1 MERIYHWNIKDILIL
16 IFNLENKVTS
26 VCLVCYNK
34 MEREDEME
42 LETTLAKN
50 IRIADDKAKYDE
62 ACKRLLAEKTILAWI
77 MKSCLEEYKEYD
89 VNEIAENYIEGNPQI
104 SSVAVAPDETNA
116 PMIRGLNTE
125 DATMTEGTITYDIRF
140 LSYVPKSDEKIQLIV
155 NVEAQNDFYP
165 GYPIIKRGIYYCSR
179 MISAQ
184 YGTEFVDAHYEK
196 IKKVYSIWVCLNPP
210 KKWQNSITRYVIR
223 EENLIGTVKQEQSH
237 YDLMTAVLVF
247 LGDTQDE
254 NYKGVL
260 KLLNTLL
267 STDTSVREKKQILQ
281 DDFHIQMTRQLEREV
296 TEMCNLS
303 KGVEQKG
310 IEKGIEKGRKESM
323 IEIAKT
329 MLADG
334 MLPLEKIAEY
344 SKLSLDEV
352 IALKTNK
359 ML

>member
-1 MERIYHWNIKDILIL
+1 MAIIYHWNTKDILIL

-34 MEREDEME
+34 IEREDKME

-267 STDTSVREKKQILQ
+267 STDTSVQEKKQILQ
-281 DDFHIQMTRQLEREV
+281 EDFHIQMTRQLEREV

-310 IEKGIEKGRKESM
+310 IEKGRKESM
-323 IEIAKT
+323 LEIAERLLKQGA
-329 MLADG
+329 LSI
-334 MLPLEKIAEY
+334 EQIAECVG
-344 SKLSLDEV
+344 LDVEEV
-352 IALKTNK
+352 IELSKD
-359 ML
+359 M

>member
-1 MERIYHWNIKDILIL
+1 ME
-16 IFNLENKVTS
+16 V
-26 VCLVCYNK
+26 
-34 MEREDEME
+34 
-42 LETTLAKN
+42 ETTLAKN

-62 ACKRLLAEKTILAWI
+62 ACKRLLAEKMILAWI

-89 VNEIAENYIEGNPQI
+89 VKEIAERYIEGTPQI
-104 SSVAVAPDETNA
+104 ASIAVLPDETNA

-140 LSYVPKSDEKIQLIV
+140 LAIVPNSDEKIQLII

-184 YGTEFVDAHYEK
+184 YGTEFTDSHYEK
-196 IKKVYSIWVCLNPP
+196 IKKVYSVWVCLNPP
-210 KKWQNSITRYVIR
+210 KKWQNSITRYVIT
-223 EENLIGTVKQEQSH
+223 EENLIGNVKQEKVH

-247 LGDTQDE
+247 LGEAEGE

-267 STDTSVREKKQILQ
+267 STDTNVQEKKQILQ
-281 DDFHIQMTRQLEREV
+281 EDFQIQMTQQLEREV

-310 IEKGIEKGRKESM
+310 IEKGRQEGRKESM
-323 IEIAKT
+323 IEIAERLLKQGV
-329 MLADG
+329 LSI
-334 MLPLEKIAEY
+334 EQIAECVGLDVEKVI
-344 SKLSLDEV
+344 KLSED
-352 IALKTNK
+352 
-359 ML
+359 MQ

>member
-267 STDTSVREKKQILQ
+267 STDTSVQEKKQILQ

-296 TEMCNLS
+296 SEMCNLS

-310 IEKGIEKGRKESM
+310 IEKGRKESM
-323 IEIAKT
+323 LEIAERLLKQGA
-329 MLADG
+329 LSI
-334 MLPLEKIAEY
+334 EQIAECVGLDVE
-344 SKLSLDEV
+344 KVIELSED
-352 IALKTNK
+352 
-359 ML
+359 M

>member
-1 MERIYHWNIKDILIL
+1 MERIYHWNIKDIPIL

-210 KKWQNSITRYVIR
+210 KKWQNSITRYVIK

-267 STDTSVREKKQILQ
+267 STDTSVQEKKQILQ

-310 IEKGIEKGRKESM
+310 IEKGRKESM
-323 IEIAKT
+323 LEIAERLLKQGA
-329 MLADG
+329 LSI
-334 MLPLEKIAEY
+334 EQIAECVGLDVE
-344 SKLSLDEV
+344 KVIELSED
-352 IALKTNK
+352 I
-359 ML
+359 

>member
-1 MERIYHWNIKDILIL
+1 
-16 IFNLENKVTS
+16 
-26 VCLVCYNK
+26 
-34 MEREDEME
+34 
-42 LETTLAKN
+42 
-50 IRIADDKAKYDE
+50 
-62 ACKRLLAEKTILAWI
+62 
-77 MKSCLEEYKEYD
+77 
-89 VNEIAENYIEGNPQI
+89 
-104 SSVAVAPDETNA
+104 
-116 PMIRGLNTE
+116 
-125 DATMTEGTITYDIRF
+125 
-140 LSYVPKSDEKIQLIV
+140 
-155 NVEAQNDFYP
+155 
-165 GYPIIKRGIYYCSR
+165 
-179 MISAQ
+179 
-184 YGTEFVDAHYEK
+184 
-196 IKKVYSIWVCLNPP
+196 
-210 KKWQNSITRYVIR
+210 
-223 EENLIGTVKQEQSH
+223 
-237 YDLMTAVLVF
+237 MTAVLVF

-310 IEKGIEKGRKESM
+310 IEKGRKESM